1 MISPLISIS
10 GKHNIIDNVYNQK
23 CNLTSCIY
31 DGIFIV
37 DTPNVVNDARERI
50 QMDEETLYSILLC
63 IIIGFVIL
71 FGFGAVSIIT
81 YIKSDDDKEESK
93 AIGKIIEKKTESHGI
108 VYKLPVDLIVVEWE
122 NGIRSCLRNVKTK
135 EIILAPGDAGTFT
148 IRGETIYAFEREQ

>member
-1 MISPLISIS
+1 
-10 GKHNIIDNVYNQK
+10 
-23 CNLTSCIY
+23 
-31 DGIFIV
+31 
-37 DTPNVVNDARERI
+37 
-50 QMDEETLYSILLC
+50 MDEETLYSILLC

-148 IRGETIYAFEREQ
+148 IRGETIYAFERKQ